1 MGQEGLLEFR
11 ILAII
16 RQRDSYLKY
25 RDHIQLDL
33 FKSPELQ
40 TIFKTIAGFHDRYT
54 HAVLSNTN
62 LRMLIERKVSED
74 DLPTFVPL
82 LRAIRKSNVSPDD
95 ERLIHDYVV
104 KFSQGQAIRQVAS
117 DIIYLLEHDP
127 DELDLSEIRSRIDSA
142 ISLESRGTDGESS
155 FFETACD
162 ALQADREPIRIP
174 TKIHPDLDRSIGGG
188 LASGELGFILAPTGR
203 GKTMALVNI
212 GAGCLLMG
220 KRVLHVTLEIKAR
233 PLSRRYSCRLTKRS
247 WEELR
252 DDRSG
257 HDKKLEELRSR
268 GAYLLI
274 KDFSYTNCSLADI
287 ENILI
292 RYRTKK
298 EPFDLMIV
306 DYADLLQPPKGYK
319 EKRNE
324 LSSIYTQL
332 RVLSGAYNIPVWTAS
347 QTNRAALDK
356 RVVSLR
362 DIAEDIG
369 KANVSDVVLALCQT
383 PEEKE
388 ENMMRIFVAKQR
400 SSATNP
406 TVSIISDPDTMTMKG
421 MRKDERPDSD
431 RSGAD
436 TNWDRAF
443 KKHSGRSNTS

>member
-1 MGQEGLLEFR
+1 MEGLLEFR

-16 RQRDSYLKY
+16 RQREAYLKY
-25 RDHIQLDL
+25 KDHIRLEL
-33 FKSPELQ
+33 FRSPELQ
-40 TIFKTIAGFHDRYT
+40 AIYKTIASYHSKYT
-54 HAVLSNTN
+54 HAVISNRN

-74 DLPTFVPL
+74 DLPTYIPI
-82 LRAIRKSNVSPDD
+82 LRNIRKSNITVGD
-95 ERLIHDYVV
+95 EKVIHDCVV
-104 KFSQGQAIRQVAS
+104 KFAQGQAIRQVAS

-127 DELDLSEIRSRIDSA
+127 DELDLTEIRSRIDSA
-142 ISLESRGTDGESS
+142 ISLESRSGDSEHS
-155 FFETACD
+155 FFED
-162 ALQADREPIRIP
+162 SSDSFHSDREPLRIP

-212 GAGCLLMG
+212 GAGCLFLG

-233 PLSRRYSCRLTKRS
+233 PLFRRYSCRLTKRS

-252 DDRSG
+252 DSKEEHDR
-257 HDKKLEELRSR
+257 KLEELRSR

-292 RYRTKK
+292 RYKTKN
-298 EPFDLMIV
+298 EPFDLLIV

-400 SSATNP
+400 SSSKNP

-421 MRKDERPDSD
+421 MRKDEGPDSD
-431 RSGAD
+431 RSGTN

-443 KKHSGRSNTS
+443 KKPR